1 VAAFQPVDA
10 ARRVRWG
17 IASTGGIAHGFALAP
32 ARLPDAEIVAV
43 ASRTSDAADAFA
55 APATRRAW

>member
-1 VAAFQPVDA
+1 
-10 ARRVRWG
+10 VRWG

-43 ASRTSDAADAFA
+43 ASRTSDAADAIA
-55 APATRRAW
+55 RMLDRAREQIGLRYPGA